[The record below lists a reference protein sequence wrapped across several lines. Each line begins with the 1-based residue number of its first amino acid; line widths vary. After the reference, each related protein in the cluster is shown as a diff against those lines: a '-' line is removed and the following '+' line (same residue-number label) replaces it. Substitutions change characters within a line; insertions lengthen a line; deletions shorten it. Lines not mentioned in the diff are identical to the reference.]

1 MATPPTAP
9 TGLIASAW
17 STTGLTLTWTAPTN
31 RGTTNG
37 TTAAT
42 ITSYTITYSTT
53 ADFVSSATVAGVTT
67 LSRALTGLTAGTN
80 YWFKVKALNSAIPSQ
95 TGPDCTAIATAT
107 LPAAPTIGAVSVASA
122 TSITVNWT
130 APAGNPSITSYTVT
144 PYSGVTAQTA
154 TTGLSGSS
162 ATITGLTKGTAYTFK
177 VAAVTVSGTG
187 AMSAA
192 SAAITPSTA
201 PSNIS
206 ALAAK
211 PTTTISVTVSWS
223 APADNGG
230 LTVNYKI
237 ERSLV
242 SDSSGWVTLVATQT
256 ATTYTNN
263 VLVNAQPAPV
273 AGTKYW
279 YRVTPFNT
287 PTTGV
292 NVLGNTAA
300 AVATNTLPAAPTT
313 LTVTSVD
320 NTTARVTF
328 VAPTGNADKTY
339 TVTPYVA
346 GVAVAARVV
355 SGASASPVDVPN
367 LTNGT
372 TYTFKVAAVTP
383 YCSSADSVAS
393 ANFLMAMVP
402 DQVASVSATPLSATT
417 VRLNW
422 LAAPANNGTA
432 LTYYRV
438 ESSMNSGSSWT
449 VLSSIV
455 SAAVLTYT
463 AAVTTNVIY
472 QFRVSALNAKGAGA
486 TSSVVTSS
494 SLPATPTGTPTVA
507 ITGVN
512 TANVTFTCISGLSY
526 NIVPLLSGTAAQTAI
541 AVGPVTGTSTTVPV
555 TLSNSYGCYKFK
567 VQAINT
573 YGSSAAYGALSA
585 MAYFGSS
592 VAAPSGNAYVYDS
605 ASYVIGTSTVSYTG
619 VLIANATVVPTTVN
633 GAAAWSVTA
642 GGATDTLIG
651 VKRVVFSD
659 QSAYLFGSGSA
670 ASIDSMNNL
679 SATMQAAGAGTPGGK
694 SGDVFLFNRGETYTR
709 NNVSEWY
716 IDLSGI
722 ALKGVGDSSLAKP
735 ILIFNNTVGWPAH
748 IMEHVDGVVLQDL
761 QISGGNKTR
770 NFNLMKVAGASNPIG
785 LIKNVTFTGVDF
797 INVGSKSIDFHY
809 VHGVTL
815 TNCTFGAA
823 TNDKTLTFTSC
834 HDVVMTN
841 CTVERSTW
849 NSVSILTT
857 DGPNYLWNNSSS
869 TLWSAT
875 AAERL
880 DALNNKNYDF
890 STSTFNSDASGN
902 LPLIILDLHRNVT
915 ISYSPRFGLPAN
927 LTDMSNNASEY
938 QVSMP
943 YSGANPA
950 LMLPAAMSVAY
961 SGLIDVYPAFQFPVV
976 RFTTSTS
983 YSSALLRQSQW
994 PAAAYPNVQVTNLS
1008 TGARLYPDG
1017 YPRSPAEIV
1026 AEQEALLATGATS
1039 LLVEVDGAQVDVPF
1053 VEKANLDSDPDV
1065 TAAAEG
1071 DPLLVKDGTDLIPA
1085 IKTDVS
1091 VDAYE
1096 SDEADAKLAAAMQ
1109 KAIDNDMSDIV
1120 ITRVKPGDTE
1130 ASTSLLPVGTM
1141 SDDLTVATTDNSK
1154 SLTMELPSATYANGS
1169 PMPSGSTAATAE
1181 VSPRTDGVPGM
1192 NIFVKVSVDGAAVTN
1207 GFSIPIEIEDQ
1218 SAAGAAGYML
1228 SHYNGTAW
1236 VQLLVLDPVP
1246 GSNNYTFAGTLT
1258 ENQDYRGVQ
1267 AGAPDAPAK
1276 PTTIEHDTSITV
1288 FFTAPNSNNAAIT
1301 SYKIYWTGDNQT
1313 SGHIDASGSP
1323 ATVTGLTDGVN
1334 YTFSVAAV
1342 NAVDEGAD
1350 SDPSDPTQTISTP
1363 GVPQNISVTAG
1374 NSSFVVQ
1381 WAAPLNAVHADISG
1395 YIVSYVDKN
1404 NNTTTSG
1411 YVTSPYTVSGL
1422 TNSDSYNVYMYA
1434 VSKITG
1440 AGTSSALT
1448 SVTPLGKPGAPSLA
1462 AKASARSVVLTIT
1475 PPADDG
1481 SNGAGTTLTYKIY
1494 KGGSLL
1500 AVQTGLTYTDSAP
1513 IIDTLYIYKA
1523 TASNAATTSDYSSD
1537 LSVIYR
1543 DPICFLADAPVLT
1556 PNGYRRIDSLRV
1568 GDRVKTA
1575 AGDSMK
1581 ICRIKVNR
1589 YEPSTSVNPYV
1600 IPKGMFGA
1608 RERLYISPTHCVAVP
1623 GRGMVKACELGLRQW
1638 NMRKAFDYY
1647 NIELEKWANIVVAGV
1662 EVESLAPL
1670 YRITLTTEQ
1679 FKKFVAL
1686 QYGKVTPEIY
1696 NNLMETCIP
1705 LGNNLVNVPVMKK

>member
-1 MATPPTAP
+1 
-9 TGLIASAW
+9 
-17 STTGLTLTWTAPTN
+17 
-31 RGTTNG
+31 
-37 TTAAT
+37 
-42 ITSYTITYSTT
+42 
-53 ADFVSSATVAGVTT
+53 
-67 LSRALTGLTAGTN
+67 
-80 YWFKVKALNSAIPSQ
+80 
-95 TGPDCTAIATAT
+95 
-107 LPAAPTIGAVSVASA
+107 LPADPTIGAVSVASA
-122 TSITVNWT
+122 NSIVVNWT
-130 APAGNPSITSYTVT
+130 APAGNPSITSYKVT
-144 PYSGVTAQTA
+144 PFIGVTAQTA
-154 TTGLSGSS
+154 TTGLSP

-201 PSNIS
+201 PSDIS
-206 ALAAK
+206 SLVAN
-211 PTTTISVTVSWS
+211 PTTTASVTVSWS

-279 YRVTPFNT
+279 YRVTPFNI

-292 NVLGNTAA
+292 NVLGNTSA
-300 AVATNTLPAAPTT
+300 AVGTNTLPAAPTT
-313 LTVTSVD
+313 VTVASVD

-339 TVTPYVA
+339 RVTPYVA
-346 GVAVAARVV
+346 GVAVSALTV
-355 SGASASPVDVPN
+355 SGASSTPVDVPN

-383 YCSSADSVAS
+383 YSSSADSAAS
-393 ANFLMAMVP
+393 ASFLMAMVP
-402 DQVASVSATPLSATT
+402 DQVAGVSATPVSATS

-422 LAAPANNGTA
+422 TAAPANNGSA

-438 ESSMNSGSSWT
+438 ESSINSGSSWT
-449 VLSSIV
+449 ILSSLV
-455 SAAVLTYT
+455 SAAALTYSAT
-463 AAVTTNVIY
+463 VATNVIY
-472 QFRVSALNAKGAGA
+472 QFRVSALNAKGVGA
-486 TSSVVTSS
+486 PSSVVTSS

-507 ITGVN
+507 VTGVN

-526 NIVPLLSGTAAQTAI
+526 NIVPLLSGTVAQTTI
-541 AVGPVTGTSTTVPV
+541 AVGPVTGTSTTVP
-555 TLSNSYGCYKFK
+555 TDALSNSYGCYKFK
-567 VQAINT
+567 IQAVNT
-573 YGSSAAYGALSA
+573 YGSSAAYGSLSA

-592 VAAPSGNAYVYDS
+592 VAAPAGNAYIYDS
-605 ASYVIGTSTVSYTG
+605 ASYVIGTSTVSYT
-619 VLIANATVVPTTVN
+619 ATLMADATIVPTSV
-633 GAAAWSVTA
+633 GWSVTA

-659 QSAYLFGSGSA
+659 QSAYLFGSGSGG
-670 ASIDSMNNL
+670 SIDSMNNL
-679 SATMQAAGAGTPGGK
+679 SAAVQAVSSITPGGK
-694 SGDVFLFNRGETYTR
+694 NGDIFLFSRGETYIR
-709 NNVSEWY
+709 NNSSEWY

-722 ALKGVGDSSLAKP
+722 TLKGVGDPSLAKP
-735 ILIFNNTVGWPAH
+735 ILIFNNTAGWPAH

-770 NFNLMKVAGASNPIG
+770 SYNLLKVAGASNPIG

-809 VHGVTL
+809 VHGVTM

-849 NSVSILTT
+849 NSVSILTS
-857 DGPNYLWNNSSS
+857 DGPNYLWNNNTS

-875 AAERL
+875 EAERL
-880 DALNNKNYDF
+880 DALNNKNFDF

-915 ISYSPRFGLPAN
+915 TSGGYARGGLPAN
-927 LTDMSNNASEY
+927 LTDMSNNESEY
-938 QVSMP
+938 QVSMS
-943 YSGANPA
+943 YFGASPA
-950 LMLPAAMSVAY
+950 LKLPAAMSVAY
-961 SGLIDVYPAFQFPVV
+961 SGLIGLYPAFLSPTV
-976 RFTTSTS
+976 RFTSS
-983 YSSALLRQSQW
+983 IDYSSPLLRQSQW
-994 PAAAYPNVQVTNLS
+994 PATAYPNVQVFAVPS
-1008 TGARLYPDG
+1008 GVRMYPDG

-1026 AEQEALLATGATS
+1026 ADQEALLATDATS
-1039 LLVEVDGAQVDVPF
+1039 VLVEVDGTQVDVPF
-1053 VEKANLDSDPDV
+1053 VEKDELDSDPAV
-1065 TAAAEG
+1065 TTAAEG
-1071 DPLLVKDGTDLIPA
+1071 APLLVKDGDELVPA

-1096 SDEADAKLAAAMQ
+1096 SNAADEKLAAAMQ
-1109 KAIDNDMSDIV
+1109 KAVDNEMSDII
-1120 ITRVKPGDTE
+1120 ITRIKPGDTE
-1130 ASTSLLPVGTM
+1130 STTSLLPVGTM

-1154 SLTMELPSATYANGS
+1154 SLTLELPSATYANGS
-1169 PMPSGSTAATAE
+1169 PMPTGSTAATAE
-1181 VSPRTDGVPGM
+1181 VSPRTDGVLGM
-1192 NIFVKVSVDGAAVTN
+1192 NIFVKVSVDGTPVTS
-1207 GFSIPIEIEDQ
+1207 GFSIPIEVEDQ
-1218 SAAGAAGYML
+1218 TAAGAAGYAL

-1236 VQLLVLDPVP
+1236 VQLIVLDPVP
-1246 GSNNYTFAGTLT
+1246 TAGNNYTFAGILT

-1276 PTTIEHDTSITV
+1276 PTTVEHDSSITV
-1288 FFTAPNSNNAAIT
+1288 LFNAPNSNNAAIT
-1301 SYKIYWTGDNQT
+1301 SYKIYWVGDNQT
-1313 SGHIDASGSP
+1313 SGFIDASGSP

-1350 SDPSDPTQTISTP
+1350 SIPSDPVQTISTP
-1363 GVPQNISVTAG
+1363 GVPQNVSVTTG
-1374 NSSFVVQ
+1374 NASFVVS
-1381 WAAPLNAVHADISG
+1381 WSAPQNAVNADISG
-1395 YIVSYVDKN
+1395 YIVAYVDKN
-1404 NNTTTSG
+1404 NVTTTSG
-1411 YVTSPYTVSGL
+1411 YVTSPYTVTGL
-1422 TNSDSYNVYMYA
+1422 INNDSYNVYVYA
-1434 VSKITG
+1434 VSKTTG
-1440 AGTSSALT
+1440 NGATSSFIT
-1448 SVTPLGKPGAPSLA
+1448 VIPLGKPGAPSLS
-1462 AKASARSVVLTIT
+1462 AKASSKSVIITIT
-1475 PPADDG
+1475 PPTDDG
-1481 SNGAGTTLTYKIY
+1481 SNGAGASLTYKIY
-1494 KGGSLL
+1494 KNGVLI
-1500 AVQTGLTYTDSAP
+1500 AQQAGLSYTDVP
-1513 IIDTLYIYKA
+1513 PTIDTQIIFKA
-1523 TASNAATTSDYSSD
+1523 TASNAAATSNYSSD

-1543 DPICFLADAPVLT
+1543 DPICFLANAPVLT

-1575 AGDSMK
+1575 AGESMK

-1608 RERLYISPTHCVAVP
+1608 KERLYISPTHCVAVP

-1638 NMRKAFDYY
+1638 KMREAFDYY
-1647 NIELEKWANIVVAGV
+1647 NIELEKWSNIVVAGV

-1679 FKKFVAL
+1679 FKKFIAL
-1686 QYGKVTPEIY
+1686 QYKKLTPEIY